1 MGLDIYAGTLTRY
14 FTRNWKTHVQKMAEI
29 KGYKFCLYH
38 PKVAIK
44 PIEDPAQI
52 REIHHALCQWRDELG
67 STIQPNLPAP
77 LWDEDTDEEYFT
89 DKPGWLAYS
98 ALVFL
103 QACRYMK
110 RDLPEYVDEDVILQK
125 DPIYEEAKKCDFPSS
140 LLHEVELWIPY
151 DDNFICGPLCF
162 VSSEDEEG
170 FYASTLKFLQEE
182 LEDLNRNR
190 WNADEATILSWRNDK
205 YYVPAKYKD
214 SRSFVAKV
222 FFRRPKHKTPLYRTE
237 DLAQCAFSILWC
249 AVHYA
254 KDHKVPLILDY

>member
-29 KGYKFCLYH
+29 KGYKCCLYH
-38 PKVAIK
+38 PKGELK

-162 VSSEDEEG
+162 VSEDEEG

-182 LEDLNRNR
+182 LEELNRNR

-222 FFRRPKHKTPLYRTE
+222 FFRRPKHKTPPLSYRGFGTMCFFYIVVCCS
-237 DLAQCAFSILWC
+237 LC
-249 AVHYA
+249 
-254 KDHKVPLILDY
+254 

>member
-38 PKVAIK
+38 PKGELK

-103 QACRYMK
+103 
-110 RDLPEYVDEDVILQK
+110 
-125 DPIYEEAKKCDFPSS
+125 
-140 LLHEVELWIPY
+140 
-151 DDNFICGPLCF
+151 
-162 VSSEDEEG
+162 
-170 FYASTLKFLQEE
+170 
-182 LEDLNRNR
+182 
-190 WNADEATILSWRNDK
+190 
-205 YYVPAKYKD
+205 
-214 SRSFVAKV
+214 
-222 FFRRPKHKTPLYRTE
+222 
-237 DLAQCAFSILWC
+237 
-249 AVHYA
+249 
-254 KDHKVPLILDY
+254 

>member
-1 MGLDIYAGTLTRY
+1 
-14 FTRNWKTHVQKMAEI
+14 
-29 KGYKFCLYH
+29 
-38 PKVAIK
+38 
-44 PIEDPAQI
+44 
-52 REIHHALCQWRDELG
+52 
-67 STIQPNLPAP
+67 
-77 LWDEDTDEEYFT
+77 
-89 DKPGWLAYS
+89 
-98 ALVFL
+98 
-103 QACRYMK
+103 MK

-125 DPIYEEAKKCDFPSS
+125 DPIYEEAKKRDFPSS

-151 DDNFICGPLCF
+151 DNTFICGPLCF
-162 VSSEDEEG
+162 VSGDEKG
-170 FYASTLKFLQEE
+170 FYASTLKFLQKE
-182 LEDLNRNR
+182 LEELNRNR

-237 DLAQCAFSILWC
+237 DLAQCAFSILWR